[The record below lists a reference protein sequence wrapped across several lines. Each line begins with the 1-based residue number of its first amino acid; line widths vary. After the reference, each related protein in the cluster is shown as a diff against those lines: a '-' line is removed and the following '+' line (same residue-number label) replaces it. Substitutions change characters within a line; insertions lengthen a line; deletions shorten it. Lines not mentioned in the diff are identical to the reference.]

1 MSSTRAAPVRPRN
14 DLRQYDDLAETWWDG
29 GGPFAALHWLAEA
42 RGRLVPAPEP
52 GAVAVDLGTGGGL
65 MAAHLDGYHHIGLD
79 LTRSALHVARRRG
92 VMAAQADVRA
102 VPLATASA
110 DVVLAGELFEHV
122 RPLEP
127 VVAEIARVLRP
138 GGTVVFDTLNDTR
151 FARTAL
157 VTVAERLPGGP
168 PPRIHDPALFVAP
181 DRLRALF
188 ADHGVDVTM
197 HGLRPSVPEYLR
209 FLVRRRGRVTMVRTR
224 SLNGVYAGTG
234 RKR

>member
-1 MSSTRAAPVRPRN
+1 MSSTSGVPVRPRN
-14 DLRQYDDLAETWWDG
+14 DLRQYDDLAETWWDD

-42 RGRLVPAPEP
+42 RGRLVPSPGP

-65 MAAHLDGYHHIGLD
+65 MAGHLDGYHHVGLD

-110 DVVLAGELFEHV
+110 DLVVAGELFEHV

-138 GGTVVFDTLNDTR
+138 GGVVVFDTLNDTR

-157 VTVAERLPGGP
+157 VTIAERLPGGP

-181 DRLRALF
+181 DHLRALF
-188 ADHGVDVTM
+188 AAQGVDVTM
-197 HGLRPSVPEYLR
+197 HGLRPSIREYLR
-209 FLVRRRGRVTMVRTR
+209 FAMTRRGPVTMVRIR

>member
-1 MSSTRAAPVRPRN
+1 MSSARATPVRPRN
-14 DLRQYDDLAETWWDG
+14 DLRQYDDLAETWWDD

-65 MAAHLDGYHHIGLD
+65 MARHLAGYHHVGLD
-79 LTRSALHVARRRG
+79 LTRSALDVARRRG
-92 VMAAQADVRA
+92 VMAVQADVRA

-110 DVVLAGELFEHV
+110 TVVLAGELFEHV

-181 DRLRALF
+181 DHLRALF
-188 ADHGVDVTM
+188 AEHDVDVTM
-197 HGLRPSVPEYLR
+197 HGLRPSVHEYLR
-209 FLVRRRGRVTMVRTR
+209 FVVRRRGPVSMVRTR